1 MYSKIDFY
9 KTQIEAFL
17 SDTDSYKTT
26 EFNLTVISQK
36 TNIPASHI
44 SFMIRVYSKYTMNEL
59 KNFLRIK
66 EAEALLALNDSNLT
80 LKEVS
85 LMVGYKS
92 YTSFYEAYK
101 KFRANI

>member
-1 MYSKIDFY
+1 MYSKIDPY

-17 SDTDSYKTT
+17 SDTDSFKTT

-66 EAEALLALNDSNLT
+66 EAEALLALNDSNLM